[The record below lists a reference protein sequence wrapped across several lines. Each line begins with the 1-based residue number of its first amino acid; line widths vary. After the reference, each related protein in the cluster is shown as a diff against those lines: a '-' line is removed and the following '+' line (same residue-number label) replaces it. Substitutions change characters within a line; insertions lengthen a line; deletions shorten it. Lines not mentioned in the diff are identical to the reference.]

1 MKKILIFML
10 FFVSLSGFFVTPT
23 FAKVLIIA
31 NNSVSQESLNKEDL
45 QNIFLG
51 KMAKWSDNTSIYF
64 VTSENE
70 VHEDFLKTYI
80 NRSSSQF
87 RNYWRKMVFTGKG
100 QKPKALNSDEE
111 IIQFVS
117 ETSGAIGYVSTDA
130 ALKNVKTITVN

>member
-10 FFVSLSGFFVTPT
+10 LFVSLGVFFVTPT
-23 FAKVLIIA
+23 FAKVVIIA
-31 NNSVSQESLNKEDL
+31 NNSVAQDSLNKQDL

-51 KMAKWSDNTSIYF
+51 KMAKWSDNSSIYF
-64 VTSENE
+64 VTSENDI
-70 VHEDFLKTYI
+70 HEDFLKMYI

-100 QKPKALNSDEE
+100 QKPKAFKTDEE
-111 IIQFVS
+111 LIQFVS
-117 ETSGAIGYVSTDA
+117 ETSGAIGYVSSDA

>member
-23 FAKVLIIA
+23 FAQVLIIA
-31 NNSVSQESLNKEDL
+31 NNSVSQESLKKEEV

-70 VHEDFLKTYI
+70 THEDFLKTYI

-87 RNYWRKMVFTGKG
+87 KNYWRQMVFTGKG
-100 QKPKALNSDEE
+100 QKPKAFDTDEE

-117 ETSGAIGYVSTDA
+117 ETSGAIGYVGTKA